1 MANIFNLP
9 DVGEGMAEG
18 EVAEW
23 LVKVGDEVEEG
34 QPIVEIQNDKLLQEI
49 LSPFA
54 GKVTKIFVEAGT
66 VSKVGDPLIEF
77 DGDGS
82 DAAPTA
88 APAPAQEAAPEQP
101 AAPSPVATTAAEP
114 VTPFKL
120 PAQTTNGRVLAMPS
134 VRRFAFENDVDLTQ
148 VTGTGRRGHITKA
161 DVEAFINN
169 GGAGASV
176 AATAPA
182 AEASVASSTPASTS
196 TTTMTT
202 TGEQVQVEERTPL
215 SGMRKAISKAM
226 TTSKHTAPHVT
237 VFDEVEVSALINHRT
252 KFKTVA
258 AEQDI
263 KLTYLPYIVKAL
275 VAVVKK
281 YPVLNA
287 TLDDATQEAIYK
299 KYYNIGIAT
308 DTEQGLYVPN
318 IKDADRKSIFNIA
331 SEISTHAAAA
341 HAGELKG
348 ADMKGGT
355 ITISNIGSA
364 GGMWFTP
371 IINYPEVAILGIGRI
386 EKQPIIDENEELVVG
401 NMMKLSLSFDHRL
414 IDGMTAQLA
423 MNELKRLLKDP
434 ERLLMEV

>member
-18 EVAEW
+18 EIAEW
-23 LVKVGDEVEEG
+23 LVKVGDIVEEG
-34 QPIVEIQNDKLLQEI
+34 QPIVEIQNDKLLQEV
-49 LSPFA
+49 LSPFS
-54 GKVTKIFVEAGT
+54 GKVTNIFVEAGT

-82 DAAPTA
+82 ATPESTTPVAVEEAVET
-88 APAPAQEAAPEQP
+88 PAVIQ
-101 AAPSPVATTAAEP
+101 SPVATTASEP

-120 PAQTTNGRVLAMPS
+120 PAQSTSGRVLAMPS
-134 VRRFAFENDVDLTQ
+134 VRRLAFENNVDLSTI
-148 VTGTGRRGHITKA
+148 TGTGRRGHITKD
-161 DVEAFINN
+161 DVEAVLK
-169 GGAGASV
+169 GGNTVST
-176 AATAPA
+176 ATV
-182 AEASVASSTPASTS
+182 ETTNTPVTETTS
-196 TTTMTT
+196 ATPVTSNM
-202 TGEQVQVEERTPL
+202 VQDTPEVREPL
-215 SGMRKAISKAM
+215 TGMRKAISKAM

-237 VFDEVEVSALINHRT
+237 VFDEVEVSALVKHRA
-252 KFKTVA
+252 KFKAVA

-263 KLTYLPYIVKAL
+263 KLTYLPYVVKAL

-287 TLDDATQEAIYK
+287 SLDDATQETIYK
-299 KYYNIGIAT
+299 NYYNIGIAT
-308 DTEQGLYVPN
+308 DTPQGLYVPN

-331 SEISTHAAAA
+331 SEISVHAAAA

-348 ADMKGGT
+348 PDMKNGT

-386 EKQPIIDENEELVVG
+386 EKQPVIDENEELVIG
-401 NMMKLSLSFDHRL
+401 SMLKLSLSFDHRL
-414 IDGMTAQLA
+414 IDGMTAQNA

>member
-49 LSPFA
+49 LSPFS
-54 GKVTKIFVEAGT
+54 GKVTKIFVESGT

-82 DAAPTA
+82 DVAAVDVPKA
-88 APAPAQEAAPEQP
+88 EPVNEAVAPAVQTT
-101 AAPSPVATTAAEP
+101 VATTASVP

-120 PAQTTNGRVLAMPS
+120 SAQTTSGRVLAMPS
-134 VRRFAFENDVDLTQ
+134 VRRFAFENNVDLSTI
-148 VTGTGRRGHITKA
+148 TGTGRRGHITRD
-161 DVEAFINN
+161 DVEAAINK
-169 GGAGASV
+169 GISSV
-176 AATAPA
+176 GDITSAVTTETA
-182 AEASVASSTPASTS
+182 TS
-196 TTTMTT
+196 TTGGVPAQNMS
-202 TGEQVQVEERTPL
+202 EVRESL
-215 SGMRKAISKAM
+215 SGMRKAISQAM
-226 TTSKHTAPHVT
+226 TTSKYTAPHVT
-237 VFDEVEVSALINHRT
+237 VFDEVEVSALVEHRT

-258 AEQDI
+258 ADQDI

-281 YPVLNA
+281 YPTLNA
-287 TLDDATQEAIYK
+287 SLDDKTQEVVYK
-299 KYYNIGIAT
+299 NYYNVGIAT
-308 DTEQGLYVPN
+308 DTPQGLYVPN

-331 SEISTHAAAA
+331 SEISDHAIAA
-341 HAGELKG
+341 HANELKA
-348 ADMKGGT
+348 ADMKNGT

-386 EKQPIIDENEELVVG
+386 EKQPVIAENDELVIG
-401 NMMKLSLSFDHRL
+401 HMLKLSLSFDHRL
-414 IDGMTAQLA
+414 IDGATAQNA

>member
-23 LVKVGDEVEEG
+23 LVKVGDEVKEG
-34 QPIVEIQNDKLLQEI
+34 QAIVEIQNDKLLQEI
-49 LSPFA
+49 LSPFS
-54 GKVTKIFVEAGT
+54 GKVTNIFVEAGT

-77 DGDGS
+77 DGDGN
-82 DAAPTA
+82 AAPETA
-88 APAPAQEAAPEQP
+88 APAASEEAESVPEVAPIQ
-101 AAPSPVATTAAEP
+101 STVATTASEP

-120 PAQTTNGRVLAMPS
+120 PAQSTSGRVLAMPS
-134 VRRFAFENDVDLTQ
+134 VRRYAFENNVDLSTI
-148 VTGTGRRGHITKA
+148 TGTGRRGHITKD
-161 DVEAFINN
+161 DVEASLK
-169 GGAGASV
+169 GGNTTSV
-176 AATAPA
+176 VETTNTT
-182 AEASVASSTPASTS
+182 EG
-196 TTTMTT
+196 TTTTQAT
-202 TGEQVQVEERTPL
+202 SIGNVSQDTPEVREPL
-215 SGMRKAISKAM
+215 TGMRKAISKAM

-237 VFDEVEVSALINHRT
+237 VFDEVEVSALVKHRA

-263 KLTYLPYIVKAL
+263 KLTYLPYVVKAL

-287 TLDDATQEAIYK
+287 SLDDATQETIYK
-299 KYYNIGIAT
+299 NYYNVGIAT
-308 DTEQGLYVPN
+308 DTPQGLYVPN

-331 SEISTHAAAA
+331 SEISVHAAAA

-348 ADMKGGT
+348 ADMKNGT

-386 EKQPIIDENEELVVG
+386 EKQPVIDENEELVIG
-401 NMMKLSLSFDHRL
+401 NMLKLSLSFDHRL
-414 IDGMTAQLA
+414 IDGMTAQNA